1 MGGVAG
7 ETVVRVGVR
16 RWQRASSTTPVI
28 VVNGVVVLTGAEC
41 AIYVDACLRT
51 AVLLAT
57 HRPFYYCGDD
67 VASFADMAKHPSP
80 ICTQMRTSYAPLLL
94 SIECWDPHV
103 YAGQSFNATAHVRA
117 CVR

>member
-16 RWQRASSTTPVI
+16 RWQRASSM
-28 VVNGVVVLTGAEC
+28 TGAEC

-57 HRPFYYCGDD
+57 RRPFYYCGDD